1 MPRARAVLIELT
13 AAERRV
19 LRQRDRGGKTPWQV
33 RVRAR
38 IVRRAARGH
47 PNERIARD
55 LGVTAGTVRCW
66 RGRFAAGRLDGL
78 ADLPRSGRPARI
90 TPVQI
95 AQVRALAC
103 QLPAETGVPLSR
115 WSCPELAAELI
126 SRQMLPAISASTVRR
141 ILADDPIKPW
151 QHQSWISIRD
161 PGFTAKAFRVLELYQ
176 RRWDGKPLAA
186 GEYVISCDAKPSIQ
200 ARCRCHPT
208 LAPGV
213 ARMMRVEH
221 EYERKGALAYL
232 AALDVHRARVFGHC
246 APTTGIIPF
255 MTLVS
260 QVMSQEPYA
269 SARRVFWVVDNGSDH
284 RGEAAAKRL
293 AKAHPNA
300 ILVHTPVHAS
310 WLNQVEC
317 FFSIIQRKVLTP
329 NDFTGL
335 AQLEQRLLA
344 FQDRYNATAAP
355 FKWKFT
361 AADLAEVIA
370 RIDRHEPTPPPPAP
384 RKPRT
389 ARRKPATTPQAA

>member
-1 MPRARAVLIELT
+1 MPGARAVLIELT

-55 LGVTAGTVRCW
+55 LGVTADTVRCW

-78 ADLPRSGRPARI
+78 ADLPRSGRPSRI
-90 TPVQI
+90 TAVQI

-115 WSCPELAAELI
+115 WSCPELAAELVK
-126 SRQMLPAISASTVRR
+126 RQMLPAISASTVRR
-141 ILADDPIKPW
+141 ILAGDPIKPW

-161 PGFTAKAFRVLELYQ
+161 PGFTAKATRVLDLCQ
-176 RRWDGKPLAA
+176 RRWDGAPLAA
-186 GEYVISCDAKPSIQ
+186 DEYVISSDAKPSIQ

-208 LAPGV
+208 LAPGA
-213 ARMMRVEH
+213 ARAMRAEH

-232 AALDVHRARVFGHC
+232 AALDVHHAKAFGHC
-246 APTTGIIPF
+246 APATGIVPF
-255 MTLVS
+255 MTLAAK
-260 QVMSQEPYA
+260 VMSQEPYA
-269 SARRVFWVVDNGSDH
+269 SARRVFWIVDNGSGH
-284 RGEAAAKRL
+284 RGQAAAKRL
-293 AKAHPNA
+293 AKAHPNC
-300 ILVHTPVHAS
+300 IMVHTPIHAS
-310 WLNQVEC
+310 WLNQAEC
-317 FFSIIQRKVLTP
+317 FFSIVQRKVLTP

-335 AQLEQRLLA
+335 AQVEERLLA

-361 AADLAEVIA
+361 ATDLAEVIT

-384 RKPRT
+384 KKAPAARK
-389 ARRKPATTPQAA
+389 KPATTPQAA